1 MRQYLNISVPKDIC
15 KASPSVQKEERNEED
30 SEIRAGSQ
38 EDSERRCLRAESRES
53 LEIRDLGIIC
63 TVADVVPTCENL
75 EI

>member
-38 EDSERRCLRAESRES
+38 EDSESKCLRAESRES